1 MTERRTRRHLET
13 EELERATIGE
23 GALPAP
29 RREHLDGCAR
39 CRDEL
44 ASLERLHRQL
54 STLPYHEPSPDFAD
68 AVVSRVPHLS
78 APWYVRALSGDWAP
92 WAGFS
97 AGAVALSAIGFW
109 IWLFTSSGV
118 AVRPVVAVATEWVRA
133 ALWDVVVDAGRLLY
147 DTGLGP
153 AAAELVGA
161 LTPGTAAA
169 VLAGLAAL
177 GALASVTVVKLMDL
191 PVPALGSARRT

>member
-1 MTERRTRRHLET
+1 MTEHRTRQHLET
-13 EELERATIGE
+13 EELERVALGE
-23 GALPAP
+23 GALPAA

-44 ASLERLHRQL
+44 SSLEALHQKL
-54 STLPYHEPSPDFAD
+54 STLPHHAPSPGFAD

-78 APWYVRALSGDWAP
+78 APWYVRVLSGDWAP

-118 AVRPVVAVATEWVRA
+118 AIQPVLAVALEWA
-133 ALWDVVVDAGRLLY
+133 HTALWDAVVGAGQLLY
-147 DTGLGP
+147 DSGLGP
-153 AAAELVGA
+153 AVAELAGA
-161 LTPGTAAA
+161 MTPGTAAA
-169 VLAGLAAL
+169 LLAAL
-177 GALASVTVVKLMDL
+177 AVLGSLASVTVFKLMEL

>member
-1 MTERRTRRHLET
+1 MMDNRTRQHLEM
-13 EELERATIGE
+13 EELERVALGE

-44 ASLERLHRQL
+44 ASLETLHQQL
-54 STLPYHEPSPDFAD
+54 STLPYQEPSPGLAD

-78 APWYVRALSGDWAP
+78 APWYVRVLSGDWAP

-109 IWLFTSSGV
+109 IWLFTASGV
-118 AVRPVVAVATEWVRA
+118 AVQPVLTVALEWARA
-133 ALWDVVVDAGRLLY
+133 ALWDVVVGAGQLLY
-147 DTGLGP
+147 DSGLGP
-153 AAAELVGA
+153 AAAELVA
-161 LTPGTAAA
+161 SMTPGTAAA
-169 VLAGLAAL
+169 LLAVLAVL
-177 GALASVTVVKLMDL
+177 GSLASVTVFKLMEL